1 MPEVTLASG
10 RIRYRDRGS
19 GSPIVFVHG
28 LFVNG
33 SLWHKVSD
41 SLEANFRCVC
51 PDWPMGAHTLP
62 MTAEADVSPLGVAR
76 MIGEFLEVLDLRDV
90 TLVANDTGGAVTQL
104 LLAEGCDRV
113 SRLVMTPSDSFENF
127 PPRGFRPL
135 QYIARV
141 PGGLTVGLQVL
152 RARPFHRLPM
162 AFGWLAK
169 DPLPAETTSAWLRPF
184 LSTRGIRRDARRFVR
199 AFDNIDTLAA
209 ADRLSAF
216 DKPVLLLWAPEDR
229 FFPISHAHRWMEIFP
244 DARLVEV
251 PDSYTFVALDQPE
264 LVVDEIARF
273 LGSPIHGGQG
283 RSGVG
288 PPPPPRR

>member
-1 MPEVTLASG
+1 MPEITLSTG

-28 LFVNG
+28 LFANG
-33 SLWHKVSD
+33 SLWYTVSD
-41 SLEANFRCVC
+41 SLEANFRCIS

-62 MTAEADVSPLGVAR
+62 MTTEADVSPRGVAR
-76 MIGEFLEVLDLRDV
+76 MIGEFLEALDLRDV

-104 LLAEGCDRV
+104 LLAEGCDRAG
-113 SRLVMTPSDSFENF
+113 RLVMTPSDSFENF
-127 PPRGFRPL
+127 PPRLFRPL

-141 PGGLTVGLQVL
+141 PGGLTAGLQAL
-152 RARPFHRLPM
+152 RARPLRRLPM

-169 DPLPAETTSAWLRPF
+169 GSLPAEMTDAWLRPF
-184 LSTRGIRRDARRFVR
+184 FTQRGIRRDASRFLR
-199 AFDNIDTLAA
+199 AFDNADTLAA
-209 ADRLSAF
+209 ADRLVAF

-229 FFPISHAHRWMEIFP
+229 FFPLSHAHRWAEIFP

-264 LVVDEIARF
+264 LVADEIAQF
-273 LGSPIHGGQG
+273 LGSSINEKTA
-283 RSGVG
+283 
-288 PPPPPRR
+288 